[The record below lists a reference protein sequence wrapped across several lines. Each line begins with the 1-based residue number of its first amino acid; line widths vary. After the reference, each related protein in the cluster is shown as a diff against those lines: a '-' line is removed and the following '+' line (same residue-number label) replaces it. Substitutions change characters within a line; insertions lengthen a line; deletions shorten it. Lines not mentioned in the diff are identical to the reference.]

1 MARVLV
7 GLPALVGD
15 IAKYKD
21 RFDLVELR
29 PVDTSVPKERTLRAY
44 RKAVPPAFVF
54 SVVMPRIVGELGT
67 GPDVDAAIEQCL
79 AVATAVE
86 ARCLVVATPPS
97 VRPTSANKKRIEA
110 LLARV
115 RRDGVVTCWEPSG
128 LWERDEIVE
137 SARALDVV
145 PVLDA
150 ARESLGGGPIAYTRL
165 RGLGQGVVIGAKTVE
180 RIAERLAGRR
190 EAFVVVEGADPAHRL
205 RAALA
210 SAMLG
215 VRPKVRAAVSLKG
228 PPIASLVAE
237 DEEQ

>member
-15 IAKYKD
+15 IAKYKE

-29 PVDTSVPKERTLRAY
+29 PVDTSLPKERTLRGY

-54 SVVMPRIVGELGT
+54 SVVLPRVVCELGS
-67 GPDVDAAIEQCL
+67 GPAVDAAIEESL

-86 ARCLVVATPPS
+86 ARCLVVPTPPS

-110 LLARV
+110 LIERV

-128 LWERDEIVE
+128 IWERDEIVQT
-137 SARALDVV
+137 ARALEVV

-150 ARESLGGGPIAYTRL
+150 AREALGSGPIAYTRL
-165 RGLGQGVVIGAKTVE
+165 RALGQGVTVGAKLVE

-190 EAFVVVEGADPAHRL
+190 EAFVVAEGADVAQRL

-210 SAMLG
+210 GAVLG
-215 VRPKVRAAVSLKG
+215 ARPRARASVPIKG
-228 PPIASLVAE
+228 PPAASLVAE